1 MSTSLPPDL
10 LSGLLH
16 LSDAE
21 RAELAAVLIESLDHD
36 HERGP
41 ADEVQSAWGDEI
53 KRRLGQVERGE
64 VKTIPWD
71 EAKAMILADERPR
84 V

>member
-1 MSTSLPPDL
+1 MLESLPQDVL
-10 LSGLLH
+10 TNLLH

-21 RAELAAVLIESLDHD
+21 RAELAAVLIESLEHGS
-36 HERGP
+36 EP
-41 ADEVQSAWGDEI
+41 VDEVESAWSDEI
-53 KRRLGQVERGE
+53 KRRLGQIERGE

-71 EAKAMILADERPR
+71 QAKAMILADERPD

>member
-1 MSTSLPPDL
+1 MSTNLPPDL

-21 RAELAAVLIESLDHD
+21 RAELAAVLIESLDH
-36 HERGP
+36 EREP

-53 KRRLGQVERGE
+53 KRRLDQIERGE
-64 VKTIPWD
+64 LKTVPWD
-71 EAKAMILADERPR
+71 EAKAMILADERPS

>member
-21 RAELAAVLIESLDHD
+21 RAELAAVLIESLDHGR
-36 HERGP
+36 EP
-41 ADEVQSAWGDEI
+41 ADEVQTAWGDEI